1 MKKMMIAALSA
12 LLMVACSQGPQ
23 KGYVISGTADGTVDG
38 DTVFLCEMQGFFA
51 MNPLDTTVVKDGAFR
66 FEGEIEG
73 AAIRFIV
80 PMHEGTPT
88 AMTMFVLE
96 NANIKATLVKDGE
109 EGTKIEGGPSQQLYN
124 EMEDG
129 DKQYTEQ
136 LEQAW
141 AAANDSAATD
151 EARATAQQTVDSLQ
165 AVQKAYHLQFV
176 KDHMPSAFSDMMLQF
191 IFMELNT
198 EEQEELLKLCGE
210 KQPDYPVYKSIMA
223 QREAEASTAVGADYT
238 DLEQEGPDGKMVKV
252 SDYVGKSKLV
262 LIDFWASWCGPCRA
276 EMPAV
281 VKAYDAFHAQGF
293 EIVGVS
299 LDNDKS
305 AWVKAIE
312 QLKMPWPQMSDLKG
326 WESAA
331 AQTYHVQSIPAN
343 VLIDANGKIVAKDL
357 RGDDLYNK
365 VNELL
370 NN

>member
-38 DTVFLCEMQGFFA
+38 DTVYLCEMQGFFA

-66 FEGEIEG
+66 FEGDIEG
-73 AAIRFIV
+73 AAMRFIV
-80 PMHEGTPT
+80 PMHEGMPT
-88 AMTMFVLE
+88 AMAMFVLE

-109 EGTKIEGGPSQQLYN
+109 EGTKIEGGPSQLLYN
-124 EMEDG
+124 EMEEG
-129 DKQYTEQ
+129 DKPYAEQ

-151 EARATAQQTVDSLQ
+151 EARATAQQAVDSLQ
-165 AVQKAYHLQFV
+165 SAQKAYHLQFV

-191 IFMELNT
+191 IFMELST

-262 LIDFWASWCGPCRA
+262 LNDVAVPADASENNDLNYFIGRTGTAHTALRPAGIGEFDGVKLNVVSDGEFISAGKGIRVESVSGNRIVVRETEA
-276 EMPAV
+276 E
-281 VKAYDAFHAQGF
+281 K
-293 EIVGVS
+293 
-299 LDNDKS
+299 
-305 AWVKAIE
+305 
-312 QLKMPWPQMSDLKG
+312 
-326 WESAA
+326 
-331 AQTYHVQSIPAN
+331 
-343 VLIDANGKIVAKDL
+343 
-357 RGDDLYNK
+357 
-365 VNELL
+365 
-370 NN
+370 